1 MKITKRQLRTII
13 KEEKS
18 RLLNENLDQ
27 ELYGKIDKA
36 YQSLVD
42 LQRTLAMERPGVPRS
57 TMRRYINQALT
68 DIEELL
74 LDAIDHMDKNV

>member
-1 MKITKRQLRTII
+1 MKITKRQLRKII

-42 LQRTLAMERPGVPRS
+42 LQRTLAMERPGVPR
-57 TMRRYINQALT
+57 YINQALT

>member
-27 ELYGKIDKA
+27 RLYAKLDKA
-36 YQSLVD
+36 YQSLAN
-42 LQRTLAMERPGVPRS
+42 LQRTLAMAPRGVPR
-57 TMRRYINQALT
+57 YIDQALA
-68 DIEELL
+68 DIEGQL

>member
-27 ELYGKIDKA
+27 ELYGKLDRA

-42 LQRTLAMERPGVPRS
+42 LQRTLAMERPGVP
-57 TMRRYINQALT
+57 RYINQALT

>member
-42 LQRTLAMERPGVPRS
+42 LQRTLAMERPGVPR
-57 TMRRYINQALT
+57 YINQALT

>member
-1 MKITKRQLRTII
+1 MKITKRHLRQII
-13 KEEKS
+13 EEEKS

-42 LQRTLAMERPGVPRS
+42 LQRTLAMERPGVPR
-57 TMRRYINQALT
+57 YINQALT

>member
-36 YQSLVD
+36 YTVLIN
-42 LQRTLAMERPGVPRS
+42 LQRTLAMERPGVP
-57 TMRRYINQALT
+57 RYINQALT

-74 LDAIDHMDKNV
+74 LNAIDHMDKSL